1 MSNNDNL
8 LLWPPGQPF
17 PCFLGTVFDGI
28 WLSAPFAGLDV
39 PPLLDMGKIDVVFGE
54 LVGQLGGSR
63 SSVAGE
69 VGGFLQF
76 REGNDREV
84 LRLDIVV
91 EAEQSGVQRPSYG
104 RGNDEV
110 DPLVMG
116 EVFLELS
123 ALLLAQ
129 GSEIRVVDLGVGI
142 AQVVQALCMADEVDL
157 WCHCV
162 GKMLK

>member
-1 MSNNDNL
+1 MSNDDNL
-8 LLWPPGQPF
+8 LLCPLGQPF

-39 PPLLDMGKIDVVFGE
+39 PPLLDMGEIDVVAGE
-54 LVGQLGGSR
+54 LIGQLGRSR
-63 SSVAGE
+63 ASVAGQ

-76 REGNDREV
+76 RKGNDREL

-116 EVFLELS
+116 EVFLQLG

-129 GSEIRVVDLGVGI
+129 GSEIRVVDLGVLV
-142 AQVVQALCMADEVDL
+142 AQVVQALCVAYEVDL